1 MDMNERIYI
10 GLWGLIAIAFSLFF
24 MSTVVPALAMDWDI
38 VSAIA
43 GGFVNPFAAGYST
56 DVILC
61 WLVLAIWVYS
71 EHKEKGIKHGWV
83 CLLLGAVPSVAVG
96 FALYLIMRS
105 KQLKDV

>member
-1 MDMNERIYI
+1 MNERIYI
-10 GLWGLIAIAFSLFF
+10 ALLGLIAIAFSLFF
-24 MSTVVPALAMDWDI
+24 IVTVVPALATDWDV

-71 EHKEKGIKHGWV
+71 EHKTKEIKHGWV
-83 CLLLGAVPSVAVG
+83 CLLLGVVPGVAVG

-105 KQLKDV
+105 KQLKGI